1 MWSLMDGD
9 KKGSVGSATFQ
20 HRYPLDWGQKA
31 SELRGNKALWTHVDT
46 VDSVDSVWSQTRH
59 STQHTSAQHGSGI
72 RLPPGAPGRRL
83 LMRSAVPL
91 GQQTLGKRQL
101 QSSYMYIYIYIFISQ
116 YLLEHYV
123 SDIQTVL
130 SSGFCTIEIGGVHFC
145 ASTFAMLMTLI
156 TFWYFLQHFLDLSSH
171 YMSFSFGVAW
181 RSTRSCHRRQMGT
194 KPGMW
199 CSSFPRGPE
208 KRMQKGA
215 TLHEVLLQCTSKSID
230 IKLCI
235 CRSLAHLARLFFY
248 ENQQNNRVQ
257 ISLLACSRCRVAF
270 QERSKTVKALDQ
282 IRHD

>member
-1 MWSLMDGD
+1 MDGD

-46 VDSVDSVWSQTRH
+46 CGHCWQRRLSLVTNPA
-59 STQHTSAQHGSGI
+59 QHTAHISTARLRDSTSSRGSRPSI
-72 RLPPGAPGRRL
+72 TDAL
-83 LMRSAVPL
+83 RSAPWP
-91 GQQTLGKRQL
+91 TDIGKEAVTIFI
-101 QSSYMYIYIYIFISQ
+101 YVYIYIFISQ